1 MKLRGI
7 LMARVTMT
15 PEKIIEVNELYL
27 KLGTYS
33 AVSRELG
40 GSPSPSTVKKYIIP
54 NYVSKKD
61 ISAARRTYHIEDL
74 PDFDIKEY
82 VDLIKSN
89 NWGEV
94 CVLSEEENAEV
105 EELWKEL
112 EY

>member
-1 MKLRGI
+1 
-7 LMARVTMT
+7 MARVTMT

-54 NYVSKKD
+54 NYVSRKD
-61 ISAARRTYHIEDL
+61 ISVAKRIYHIEDL

-89 NWGEV
+89 NWGEL
-94 CVLSEEENAEV
+94 CVLSEEETAEV

>member
-1 MKLRGI
+1 
-7 LMARVTMT
+7 MARVTMT

-54 NYVSKKD
+54 NYVSRKD
-61 ISAARRTYHIEDL
+61 ISATKRTYHIEDL

-89 NWGEV
+89 NWGEL